1 MPTRRTSPRRS
12 ATRPTVPLA
21 QYEADD
27 EFEEP
32 SRLAAATPWLAIGA
46 AVLAIAALAVT
57 LLVRGGGG
65 GGDLD
70 ACRRAAWAAVPA
82 TSDLPDGW
90 TLSTTDLNA
99 NGMTVSIL
107 GQASTD
113 GSTNQPVVYA
123 SVTCYG
129 DVATTALSQYRVAA
143 KAAGATVTD
152 RGLGGDAYDVDNPS
166 TGSVTTLF
174 RVGGL
179 IGQIAD
185 AGSAK
190 PSELATITS
199 AVASAMG
206 DRTAAGTSAG
216 QASGS
221 GAIGSE
227 EPSPEPAGSNDA
239 GASGAPAAPELEAL
253 MPTSAG
259 GTPLTIQSAS
269 AADGLGSDPTS
280 RAFAAAIPTIGGK
293 LADLQLAQAFD
304 ETQAV
309 DINIF
314 GFRLP
319 GVAGTKLRGAV
330 VDTWLSAG
338 AGVKRSDVKLAGKTL
353 TKVDY
358 GDGGAIDYV
367 YSGADF
373 VIVIET
379 SDPAIATEVAAQLK

>member
-32 SRLAAATPWLAIGA
+32 SRLAAATPWLALGA
-46 AVLAIAALAVT
+46 AVVAIAALAVT
-57 LLVRGGGG
+57 LLGRGG

-143 KAAGATVTD
+143 QAAGATVTD

-206 DRTAAGTSAG
+206 DRTAAGTGGG
-216 QASGS
+216 QANAS
-221 GAIGSE
+221 GAVGSD
-227 EPSPEPAGSNDA
+227 EPSPEPASSNDA
-239 GASGAPAAPELEAL
+239 GASEAPAAPELEAL
-253 MPTSAG
+253 MPASAG
-259 GTPLTIQSAS
+259 GTPLTIQSAR

-338 AGVKRSDVKLAGKTL
+338 ATGVKRSNVRLAGKTL

-379 SDPAIATEVAAQLK
+379 SDPAIATEVAGQLK